1 MLYKTRVGTIR
12 GPRLRDADFD
22 EKTQATIGCDVS
34 INNQQSTIEI
44 AFAAGH
50 DE

>member
-1 MLYKTRVGTIR
+1 MLILMKK
-12 GPRLRDADFD
+12 L
-22 EKTQATIGCDVS
+22 ATIGCDVS